1 VVDAAA
7 EGYLRF
13 LAGQILARAGP
24 GEEFLVAW
32 AELQAV
38 ANAYMMLGLL
48 TGPGADAVLK
58 PAGEALTGRGMPRS
72 WLDVWS
78 GGDDYWQLRS
88 SGREGPSWLPRAV
101 AVSPARL
108 AVGSADVR
116 FEWLRLSR
124 AGVRFQVQATAAGP
138 GLPPRAGLALSGVS
152 LADDAGQRYEMY
164 WDGGS
169 GTSRLW
175 VGDVVAPC
183 ESPGDVAW
191 LELRA
196 GGSAAGLRLGV
207 PAPLPVQAGTADPP
221 WPTAAECYLDLLE
234 AQDPPQAIGRSRG
247 RHVTAAVAAALLYAG
262 AIPAD
267 SPLLTRVLGRDKRSA
282 HPVLPTTWPTPVR
295 RDTPPQ
301 MRIAICAALPF
312 SGAAV
317 VIEGLSTWGQNVQL
331 HLCGW
336 PWVQGKRWPA
346 SIPSFTV
353 RAIDNLGGEH
363 DGRLGSWRGYGGG
376 EGHGDFTLWPA
387 LPARVSRL
395 RVVVST
401 LWEAAWA
408 DIELPRDPAPP
419 S

>member
-1 VVDAAA
+1 MFRLELGGRPSHTGVVDAAA
-7 EGYLRF
+7 KGYLRF
-13 LAGQILARAGP
+13 LAGQIIARAGP

-38 ANAYMMLGLL
+38 ANAYVMLGLL
-48 TGPGADAVLK
+48 TGPEAATVLK

-72 WLDVWS
+72 WLDAWS
-78 GGDDYWQLRS
+78 GGDDYRQLRS
-88 SGREGPSWLPRAV
+88 SGREGLSWLPRAV

-152 LADDAGQRYEMY
+152 LADDAGQRYQMY

-175 VGDVVAPC
+175 VGDVVAPG
-183 ESPGDVAW
+183 EPPGDVAW

-196 GGSAAGLRLGV
+196 GGSAADLRLGV
-207 PAPLPVQAGTADPP
+207 PPPLPVQAGTADPP

-247 RHVTAAVAAALLYAG
+247 RHVAAAVAAALLYAG

-317 VIEGLSTWGQNVQL
+317 VIEGLSTWGRTCSCASAAGPGCKASAGRRPSR
-331 HLCGW
+331 HSPSARPTTSAATTTGGW
-336 PWVQGKRWPA
+336 AAGA
-346 SIPSFTV
+346 DTAAV
-353 RAIDNLGGEH
+353 RAMATSRS
-363 DGRLGSWRGYGGG
+363 GRRC
-376 EGHGDFTLWPA
+376 
-387 LPARVSRL
+387 
-395 RVVVST
+395 
-401 LWEAAWA
+401 
-408 DIELPRDPAPP
+408 PP
-419 S
+419 G